1 MMYGLPN
8 GWNNFYRNS
17 GALWVRQVN
26 LPKKK
31 KRKKK
36 LDKQLEAMFGDDKPG
51 FLQLMDDEYNANL
64 KKILLVMLMED
75 DD

>member
-8 GWNNFYRNS
+8 GWINS
-17 GALWVRQVN
+17 SSEVGALWVRQTN

-36 LDKQLEAMFGDDKPG
+36 LDKQLDAMFGDNRPG
-51 FLQLMDDEYNANL
+51 FLELMDNEYNANL

>member
-8 GWNNFYRNS
+8 GFINGS
-17 GALWVRQVN
+17 SEVGATWYRQVN

-31 KRKKK
+31 KKKK
-36 LDKQLEAMFGDDKPG
+36 LDKKLEALFGDNRPG
-51 FLQLMDDEYNANL
+51 YLDLMDDEYNANL